1 MDDVIFEEFKGTG
14 NMEVLLD
21 RSLAEKRIFPAI
33 DINRSN
39 TRREDLLLD
48 KDELETAALIRKAM
62 HNMASADSTEEVL
75 KVIKATK
82 NNKEFIEKA
91 NFALE
96 RYKEE

>member
-21 RSLAEKRIFPAI
+21 RTLAEKRIFPAI

-39 TRREDLLLD
+39 TRREDLLLNE
-48 KDELETAALIRKAM
+48 KELEVASLIRKAM
-62 HNMASADSTEEVL
+62 SNMSAADSTEQIL

-82 NNKEFIEKA
+82 NNEDFMDKTKL
-91 NFALE
+91 ALE
-96 RYKEE
+96 KFKD